1 MRRVR
6 VSLALAVVF
15 AAVVLA
21 FTGRWPWPRAGA
33 GASPVSGLTSG
44 AGPLAALSA
53 EAPPLFHVFS
63 DTLHRGETLT
73 ALFGRQGLAAFDL
86 TGLLERAGLDPRRLR
101 AGLVVEFRKLAGEEL
116 PSQVSV
122 RTGPEERVAVRRV
135 AEGWTTERHTVTWKG
150 ETVRFEGP
158 IDNSLYEALDRRI
171 PDDVLDRGNRIRLA
185 WDLADVYAWSVDFN
199 RDIQPGDRF
208 AVVVERRVSEAGEV
222 RTGAILGADL
232 LVSGKHLNAYRFERQ
247 DGETG
252 YYDADGSS
260 LRRAFLRAPVEF
272 RRVSSPF
279 TRSRFHPVL
288 GIWRRHEGTDYA
300 AAPGTPVLA
309 AGDGTVLRAE
319 RSGGYGNLI
328 ELRHLNGI
336 TTRYGHLR
344 GFAAGLHAGER
355 VRQGEIIGY
364 VGATGLA
371 SGPHLHYEFR
381 VEGLARDSRRVN
393 LGGGEPLQ
401 AAFLPAF
408 QRERQRLATVL
419 GSAGETRVVIE

>member
-1 MRRVR
+1 M
-6 VSLALAVVF
+6 
-15 AAVVLA
+15 
-21 FTGRWPWPRAGA
+21 
-33 GASPVSGLTSG
+33 
-44 AGPLAALSA
+44 
-53 EAPPLFHVFS
+53 
-63 DTLHRGETLT
+63 
-73 ALFGRQGLAAFDL
+73 
-86 TGLLERAGLDPRRLR
+86 
-101 AGLVVEFRKLAGEEL
+101 
-116 PSQVSV
+116 
-122 RTGPEERVAVRRV
+122 
-135 AEGWTTERHTVTWKG
+135 
-150 ETVRFEGP
+150 
-158 IDNSLYEALDRRI
+158 
-171 PDDVLDRGNRIRLA
+171 
-185 WDLADVYAWSVDFN
+185 
-199 RDIQPGDRF
+199 
-208 AVVVERRVSEAGEV
+208 
-222 RTGAILGADL
+222 
-232 LVSGKHLNAYRFERQ
+232 
-247 DGETG
+247 
-252 YYDADGSS
+252 
-260 LRRAFLRAPVEF
+260 
-272 RRVSSPF
+272 
-279 TRSRFHPVL
+279 L